1 MNWYYLATPPH
12 ICTTQLM
19 SNNYFPFVV
28 AHQDEG
34 IAYYLISTIKKV
46 QKTYVGS
53 VAETSSL
60 GSA

>member
-1 MNWYYLATPPH
+1 
-12 ICTTQLM
+12 M
-19 SNNYFPFVV
+19 SNNDFSFVV